1 MLSLDQVAVTFPSGI
16 TALHPTSLTFVPG
29 QFKVLI
35 GASGA
40 GKSTLL
46 RCLNGLVRP
55 TQGEVLAGGYSIFA
69 SARTLRRD
77 RCRTGMIFQQHHLID
92 RLTAHPMVLQGN
104 LDPAL
109 KEAIRKA
116 FLDLKDPAILK
127 AFRAEGFVAT
137 DDSACD
143 ILRDTA
149 RVLDLD
155 LTKLNG

>member
-1 MLSLDQVAVTFPSGI
+1 
-16 TALHPTSLTFVPG
+16 
-29 QFKVLI
+29 
-35 GASGA
+35 
-40 GKSTLL
+40 
-46 RCLNGLVRP
+46 
-55 TQGEVLAGGYSIFA
+55 
-69 SARTLRRD
+69 
-77 RCRTGMIFQQHHLID
+77 
-92 RLTAHPMVLQGN
+92 MVLQGN

-127 AFRAEGFVAT
+127 AFRADDFVAT
-137 DDSACD
+137 DDSAYD